1 MNSVKRPPGIQRWP
15 GLLGPEYV
23 ERSLAMVC
31 VGTLRPERFKSE
43 TGVRLGP
50 MLVERLSAVVFFWTI
65 ACLPR

>member
-1 MNSVKRPPGIQRWP
+1 MNTVKQPAGIQRWL

-31 VGTLRPERFKSE
+31 VGTLRSERFRSE

-50 MLVERLSAVVFFWTI
+50 MLVERLSAVVFFWII
-65 ACLPR
+65 ACRPR

>member
-1 MNSVKRPPGIQRWP
+1 MNSVKQPAGIQRWL

-31 VGTLRPERFKSE
+31 VGTLRSERFRSE

-50 MLVERLSAVVFFWTI
+50 MLVERLSAVVFFWII
-65 ACLPR
+65 ACRPR

>member
-1 MNSVKRPPGIQRWP
+1 MNSVKRPTGIQRWL

-31 VGTLRPERFKSE
+31 VGTLRLERFKSE

-50 MLVERLSAVVFFWTI
+50 MLVERLSAVVFF
-65 ACLPR
+65 